1 MKIVLHDRIDGLGN
15 RGDVVIVADGYARN
29 FLIPGGKAS
38 MAAAGAEAQAA
49 QMKRTWEVQNTKDRS
64 GAEEMAKALVARAI
78 SISAR
83 ASAEGKLF
91 GSVSSSDVAE
101 AISNQAGIE
110 IDRKMIEVEDGHI
123 KETGSHMVTVKPH
136 PDVQFPVTV
145 EVTAA

>member
-29 FLIPGGKAS
+29 FLIPAGKAH

-49 QMKRTWEVQNTKDRS
+49 QMKRTWEVQNTKDRA
-64 GAEEMAKALVARAI
+64 GAEHMAKALVVHALT
-78 SISAR
+78 ISAR

-91 GSVSSSDVAE
+91 GSVSSSDVAQ
-101 AISNQAGIE
+101 AISEQAGIE
-110 IDRKMIEVEDGHI
+110 IDRKMIELDEGI
-123 KETGSHMVTVKPH
+123 KEVGSHMITRKPH

>member
-15 RGDVVIVADGYARN
+15 RGDVVVVADGYARN

-49 QMKRTWEVQNTKDRS
+49 QMKRTWEVQNTKDRA
-64 GAEEMAKALVARAI
+64 GAEEMAKALVAQQL

-83 ASAEGKLF
+83 ASSEGRLF
-91 GSVSSSDVAE
+91 GSISSSDVAK
-101 AISNQAGIE
+101 AISEQAGIE
-110 IDRKMIEVEDGHI
+110 IDRKMIELDEGI
-123 KETGSHMVTVKPH
+123 KEVGSHMVTVKPH